1 MMNENGPDAPTLVGP
16 VLTACEDA
24 AAVVRAIRSLN
35 PEVEVRDRGSY
46 LRVQA
51 PRRCIVTRA
60 AIERALGRTFQL
72 PGDLEVLMPAFKGR
86 FRVSE
91 EEASWSFEETS

>member
-1 MMNENGPDAPTLVGP
+1 M
-16 VLTACEDA
+16 
-24 AAVVRAIRSLN
+24 
-35 PEVEVRDRGSY
+35 
-46 LRVQA
+46 
-51 PRRCIVTRA
+51 TRA